1 MKKTAK
7 TVLGANKA
15 VVDAIGG
22 GLEKAREMGATVGD
36 LIRGEDPKEP
46 GKLAS
51 KVWNEVL
58 KASGTDQTKAMI
70 DGKEW
75 TLKDFVEELLKRN
88 PDAPV
93 AKVVEQAAKNWKT
106 VTSFGTGGRI

>member
-1 MKKTAK
+1 
-7 TVLGANKA
+7 
-15 VVDAIGG
+15 
-22 GLEKAREMGATVGD
+22 MGATVGD

-58 KASGTDQTKAMI
+58 KASGTDVTKTMI
-70 DGKEW
+70 NGKSW
-75 TLKDFVEELLKRN
+75 TLKDFVEEVLKRN

-106 VTSFGTGGRI
+106 SVDQATGGRF